1 MESPPPAAVRP
12 PWFARL
18 GLGSRGA
25 RCWAMYDWANSA
37 FMTTIVAAVFPGYFL
52 VVAGELGSEAAQVR
66 YSQATTAALVV
77 SALLAPVLGS
87 LADFR
92 AMKKRLLALFALL
105 GIAGS
110 AALFWAVPGRWELA
124 LVAFALA
131 NIGAAASVAFY
142 DALLPHV
149 APPGEMDRLSASGY
163 ALGYAGGGLC
173 LALNLAWIKFPGAFG
188 LPSGEDLSPAETTLP
203 VRLAFLSVALWW
215 GLFTLPLL
223 LGVKEP
229 PRMLEADESAGSSVL
244 RVSFQRLGE
253 TFRALRQFK
262 QAFLMLV
269 AFLIY
274 NDGIATIIRMAA
286 LYAGAKHVRQ
296 EVVIG
301 TLLAVQ
307 FIGIPCSFLFGG
319 LAGRFGPKRLVLVGI
334 GLYIV
339 ISLLAWRMDSERDF
353 MVLGALVALVQ
364 GGTQALSRSLF
375 ASMIPPH
382 KSGEFF
388 AFFGIGEKF
397 AGILGPLF
405 YGLAIGWFGSQQGAI
420 LSVIPFFVLGGVLLC
435 FVDVERGR
443 AAARELESGVR
454 VAEPGA

>member
-1 MESPPPAAVRP
+1 MESEASPAARP
-12 PWFARL
+12 GLLARL
-18 GLGSRGA
+18 GLGRREA
-25 RCWAMYDWANSA
+25 RAWALYDWANSS
-37 FMTTIVAAVFPGYFL
+37 FMTTVVAAVFPGYFL
-52 VVAGELGSEAAQVR
+52 VVAAELGAERAQVR
-66 YSQATTAALVV
+66 YSQATTLALVV

-110 AALFWAVPGRWELA
+110 AALFWATPGRWELA

-131 NIGAAASVAFY
+131 NVGAAASVAFY

-149 APPGEMDRLSASGY
+149 AREGEMDRLSASGY

-173 LALNLAWIKFPGAFG
+173 LALNLACIKFPAAFG
-188 LPSGEDLSPAETTLP
+188 LPSGEDLSPAEETLP

-215 GLFTLPLL
+215 GVFTLPLL
-223 LGVKEP
+223 FGVKEP

-334 GLYIV
+334 GLYVV

-353 MVLGALVALVQ
+353 LVLGALVALVQ

-375 ASMIPPH
+375 ASMIPSH

-405 YGLAIGWFGSQQGAI
+405 YGLAIGWLGSEQGAI
-420 LSVIPFFVLGGVLLC
+420 LTVIPFFVLGGILLC

-443 AAARELESGVR
+443 SAAREFATDVR